1 MESSICIKRFQSVAE
16 NGLERDKETKDP
28 GYPCLNPGRPPTF
41 SWCLYADFIHPV
53 RAYRSCNIVAASQ
66 N

>member
-1 MESSICIKRFQSVAE
+1 MYLKIPVCGREWMGKSHE
-16 NGLERDKETKDP
+16 ETKGP
-28 GYPCLNPGRPPTF
+28 GYPCLNPVSPLTF
-41 SWCLYADFIHPV
+41 IWCLYADFIHPV